1 MNGQNLLIGL
11 SHIDRKF
18 IEESENDTIGTKN
31 STLKEPTQGR
41 KIFRKPLLIAAIV
54 ALMLFLLAL
63 SWCFLPSSLS
73 ASWHG
78 HNSPTLSPKI
88 LMQPPCMNDYWK
100 E

>member
-54 ALMLFLLAL
+54 ALMLFLMGCAAVVLL
-63 SWCFLPSSLS
+63 HLF
-73 ASWHG
+73 
-78 HNSPTLSPKI
+78 I
-88 LMQPPCMNDYWK
+88 LDSYY
-100 E
+100 